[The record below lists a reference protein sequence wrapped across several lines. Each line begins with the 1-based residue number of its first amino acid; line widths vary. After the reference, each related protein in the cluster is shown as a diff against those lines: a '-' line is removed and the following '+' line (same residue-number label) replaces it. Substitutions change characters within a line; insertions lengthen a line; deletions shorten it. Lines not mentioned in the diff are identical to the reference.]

1 MIERRFVKGA
11 EIRADGDGHIVGHAA
26 VFDEEY
32 VLWDGDTYR
41 VVETVKPGA
50 FTRALKDKDDVRCL
64 FNHDPNQVL
73 GRSTSGTM
81 KLKQDD
87 VGLYFDCT
95 PPDTQLGR
103 DVVALIK
110 RGDISG
116 CSFAF
121 VVSKETITEEKVNG
135 KTIRTREIEEVDPL
149 LDASPVTYP
158 AYTGTDVN
166 ARAIEMRAQMFP
178 QGVPAKV
185 LALVPQLRDSDSQEE
200 ACRCRC
206 RACYS
211 GECDECDMNMQTC
224 GDESYCDHSMARAA
238 RSFSSSTQRDGKPTK
253 RVDGEDLAAGCFIY
267 VGDPDKPETWALP
280 WKFKSEAK
288 IKSHLR
294 NALARFNQTEKI
306 PADSKAAAWKKLVR
320 LAKKYGI
327 TVSDQEAKSWG
338 LTAEQRV
345 NVGSTSECQCDCAEC
360 QTGDCDNCSNPDCEG
375 KDEGCD
381 HSGADE
387 NDDADRSAAI
397 AEVNARLRRAG
408 MSAV

>member
-1 MIERRFVKGA
+1 MIERRFLKSA
-11 EIRADGDGHIVGHAA
+11 QIRADGDGHITGHAA
-26 VFDEEY
+26 VFNEEY
-32 VLWDGDTYR
+32 VLWDGDNYR
-41 VVETVKPGA
+41 VVEKIKPGA

-121 VVSKETITEEKVNG
+121 MVSKETITEEEVNG
-135 KTIRTREIEEVDPL
+135 KTVRTREIEEVDPL

-185 LALVPQLRDSDSQEE
+185 LELVPQLRADSE
-200 ACRCRC
+200 APEKDCRCGC
-206 RACYS
+206 RACFS
-211 GECDECDMNMQTC
+211 GDHDECEMYMQSC
-224 GDESYCDHSMARAA
+224 GDESYCDHSMARSA
-238 RSFSSSTQRDGKPTK
+238 RSQRDGKPTK
-253 RVDGEDLAAGCFIY
+253 RVDGEDLTAGCFIY
-267 VGDPDKPETWALP
+267 VGDAEKPETWALP

-294 NALARFNQTEKI
+294 NALARFNQTAKV

-320 LAKKYGI
+320 LCKKYSI

-338 LTAEQRV
+338 LTPEQRV
-345 NVGSTSECQCDCAEC
+345 NVGSTSDCQCDCAEC
-360 QTGDCDNCSNPDCEG
+360 QVGDCENCSEPDCQG
-375 KDEGCD
+375 KDDGCD
-381 HSGADE
+381 HTGAED
-387 NDDADRSAAI
+387 DDADRSAAI
-397 AEVNARLRRAG
+397 SEINARLRRAG
-408 MSAV
+408 MTAV